1 MQLSLFTLLVPSYE
15 AGIEAY
21 VGQMGFTLIE
31 DTPLDAPKRWV
42 VVAPDPVAPP
52 RLLLAA
58 ATDGPQRDAIGAQ
71 TGGRVMG
78 FLETEDFAR
87 DHAKLIAAGI
97 RFLEEPR
104 RESYGTVAVF
114 EDPFGNRWDLIQP
127 AG

>member
-1 MQLSLFTLLVPSYE
+1 MRLSLFTLVVPSYE
-15 AGIEAY
+15 AGIAAY

-31 DTPLDAPKRWV
+31 DTPLDPPKRWV

-52 RLLLAA
+52 QLLLAA
-58 ATDGPQRDAIGAQ
+58 AAVKPQRDAIGAQ

-78 FLETEDFAR
+78 FLETEDFAL
-87 DHAKLIAAGI
+87 DHAKLTASGI

-104 RESYGTVAVF
+104 EERYGTVAVF

-127 AG
+127 TG